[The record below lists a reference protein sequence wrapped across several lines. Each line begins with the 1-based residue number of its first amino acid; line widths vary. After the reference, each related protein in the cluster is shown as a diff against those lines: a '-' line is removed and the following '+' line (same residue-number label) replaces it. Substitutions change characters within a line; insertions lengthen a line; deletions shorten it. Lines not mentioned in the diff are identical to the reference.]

1 MLKTYFLQIAVIS
14 SYIDFDDYENLLCFY
29 LQDINIIGMVSTLSF
44 KSKYKV
50 RMNRANMSDSLWLGS
65 QRSQNQFEFYSIE
78 KGNDFLTSIDYDNI
92 FFSNSL
98 RIRFSRG
105 SIPKNC
111 L

>member
-1 MLKTYFLQIAVIS
+1 MKIHFLQIAVIS
-14 SYIDFDDYENLLCFY
+14 SFIDFDDYENPLHYY
-29 LQDINIIGMVSTLSF
+29 LKDTNIIWMVSTLSF
-44 KSKYKV
+44 KSKHKV
-50 RMNRANMSDSLWLGS
+50 RMNKADMSDSLWLGS
-65 QRSQNQFEFYSIE
+65 QGSQNQFEFYSIE